1 MHNTAQRALHKLFY
15 HLICSSTSTL
25 SAKQNIF
32 VKNMFPNKKNIEELF
47 LKQKFVLKCVWLFKN
62 QIIVIGSCTRD
73 NTNHYCF
80 LNQIKDPKDCISPAP
95 FITGIV
101 QPKKKTKFREK
112 LFWEFLL
119 FVYLFVFVHIN
130 GIRWS
135 PKHFFFL
142 LLFFKTTYFVFNM
155 KASYRFG
162 TIWGWIHDGRIK
174 NFW

>member
-135 PKHFFFL
+135 PKHFFFIIIIL
-142 LLFFKTTYFVFNM
+142 
-155 KASYRFG
+155 
-162 TIWGWIHDGRIK
+162 
-174 NFW
+174 